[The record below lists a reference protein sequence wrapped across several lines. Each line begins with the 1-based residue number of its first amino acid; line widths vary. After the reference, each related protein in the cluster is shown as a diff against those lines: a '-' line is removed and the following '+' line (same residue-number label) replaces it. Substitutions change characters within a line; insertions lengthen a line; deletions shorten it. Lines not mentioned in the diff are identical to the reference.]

1 MTTVA
6 DEPQSIRRP
15 TRRRPRAFWIGMA
28 LVLVLLI
35 LGVLAFLLITP
46 SRPPGNAS
54 AVSATFLGYTNDAA
68 GKRVVTFSINNR
80 SPLAIR
86 RQWYY
91 EVQVLTNGIQRRIKS
106 TDSPNVRRPLIKFK
120 REPTV
125 RFRYGHGPVIAPNQ
139 SEIWTINAPA
149 AEARWR
155 LWFPYVEY
163 HGPVK
168 EMKKKIRRE

>member
-1 MTTVA
+1 MVV
-6 DEPQSIRRP
+6 
-15 TRRRPRAFWIGMA
+15 A

-35 LGVLAFLLITP
+35 LGVVAFLLITP

-54 AVSATFLGYTNDAA
+54 AVLATFLGYTNDAA

-91 EVQVLTNGIQRRIKS
+91 EVQVLTNGTWKPQ
-106 TDSPNVRRPLIKFK
+106 
-120 REPTV
+120 PTV
-125 RFRYGHGPVIAPNQ
+125 HLRYEHGPVIAPNE
-139 SEIWTINAPA
+139 SEIWTIHAPA

-163 HGPVK
+163 HGPVR
-168 EMKKKIRRE
+168 EMKKKIRRELRSLGLRFKDSEPSYMGLTEEVEPRSR

>member
-1 MTTVA
+1 
-6 DEPQSIRRP
+6 
-15 TRRRPRAFWIGMA
+15 MA

-35 LGVLAFLLITP
+35 LGVVAFLLITP

-54 AVSATFLGYTNDAA
+54 AVLATFLGYTNDAA

-91 EVQVLTNGIQRRIKS
+91 EVQVLTNGTWKPQ
-106 TDSPNVRRPLIKFK
+106 
-120 REPTV
+120 PTV
-125 RFRYGHGPVIAPNQ
+125 HLRYKHGPVIAPNQ
-139 SEIWTINAPA
+139 SEIWTINAPV

-155 LWFPYVEY
+155 VWFPYVEY
-163 HGPVK
+163 HGPIR
-168 EMKKKIRRE
+168 EMKKKIRRELRSLGLRFKDSEPSYMGLTEEVEPPGRE

>member
-1 MTTVA
+1 MVV
-6 DEPQSIRRP
+6 
-15 TRRRPRAFWIGMA
+15 A

-35 LGVLAFLLITP
+35 LGVVAFLLITP

-54 AVSATFLGYTNDAA
+54 AVLATFLGYTNDAA

-91 EVQVLTNGIQRRIKS
+91 EVQVLTNGAWKPQ
-106 TDSPNVRRPLIKFK
+106 
-120 REPTV
+120 PTV
-125 RFRYGHGPVIAPNQ
+125 RFPYGHGPVIAPNK
-139 SEIWTINAPA
+139 SEIWTIDAPA

-163 HGPVK
+163 HGPVR
-168 EMKKKIRRE
+168 EMKKKIRRELRSLGLRFKDSEPSYMGLTEEVEPRSS